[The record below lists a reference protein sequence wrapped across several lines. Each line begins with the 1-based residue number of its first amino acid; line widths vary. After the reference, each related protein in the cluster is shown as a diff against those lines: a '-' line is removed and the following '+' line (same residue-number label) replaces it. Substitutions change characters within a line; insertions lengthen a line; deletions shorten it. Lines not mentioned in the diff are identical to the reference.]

1 MCDLKQFDKK
11 INDKD
16 YTAATI
22 RAVMTEELP
31 KISIKIQTTVI
42 VHSPAWSAGI
52 QLDFSCSCLSLFLS
66 SLPSSVS
73 PLLDPP
79 QQELVMIDELLSAE
93 AWWWWSKGW
102 LTINFHPSQ
111 VIQRSA
117 VDKYSSA
124 TLRNYRQLNINCE
137 KMCVH
142 LKSWLANVKLGTQ
155 LISRWPKY
163 VLTTSYFKERRFQRR
178 NCLNNP
184 SLLLVNTQSPSHQ
197 DSLSRE
203 PAVILSIAKEL
214 SF

>member
-1 MCDLKQFDKK
+1 M
-11 INDKD
+11 
-16 YTAATI
+16 
-22 RAVMTEELP
+22 
-31 KISIKIQTTVI
+31 IKITQLQQSGQLWLKSCPRFQLRYRLQLLSTALPGLLESSLI
-42 VHSPAWSAGI
+42 SPAHVCH
-52 QLDFSCSCLSLFLS
+52 CSYHHYHLQYLRCSTLHNKSWWWLMNS
-66 SLPSSVS
+66 Y
-73 PLLDPP
+73 
-79 QQELVMIDELLSAE
+79 QRRQA
-93 AWWWWSKGW
+93 AWWDEARVG

-163 VLTTSYFKERRFQRR
+163 VLTTSYFMSSFKERRFQRR

-184 SLLLVNTQSPSHQ
+184 SSY
-197 DSLSRE
+197 LSTLNPLHTR
-203 PAVILSIAKEL
+203 ILCHENQR
-214 SF
+214 

>member
-1 MCDLKQFDKK
+1 MTNHTKRLDDDDGTLAMYDLKQFDKK

-93 AWWWWSKGW
+93 AGSMMMKQG
-102 LTINFHPSQ
+102 LTDN
-111 VIQRSA
+111 
-117 VDKYSSA
+117 
-124 TLRNYRQLNINCE
+124 
-137 KMCVH
+137 
-142 LKSWLANVKLGTQ
+142 
-155 LISRWPKY
+155 
-163 VLTTSYFKERRFQRR
+163 
-178 NCLNNP
+178 
-184 SLLLVNTQSPSHQ
+184 
-197 DSLSRE
+197 
-203 PAVILSIAKEL
+203 
-214 SF
+214 